1 MNISLVFGGE
11 SSEHDVSIKSFL
23 TIYDVIKNS
32 DKLSK
37 RLKNIFYI
45 NRDGTV
51 LSSIVNYNN
60 DTKLYYEEKSNITI
74 FKMFEIISTENLFL
88 FSTIHGQ
95 YGEDGSLQGASKLFK
110 IKSNLGNI
118 FSTSISMDKHHLN
131 NYLENKID
139 KLLIPKSLLISK
151 QESINLE
158 QFYGMDI
165 IVKPNSMGSSLF
177 TEKFCC
183 SKQNEKVIKELI
195 NKIYEFD
202 QFALVQEFIK
212 GEEYSCGCL
221 EQIDGNIALPMVKIN
236 SGDEF
241 FSHKSKYQKGFA
253 TNEVIPIEN
262 DEVFHKQIKKI
273 SLDIFNKL
281 SFNSMARFDYIKKGD
296 DIYFL
301 EANIIPG
308 LKNSSIYPSML
319 KEFDY
324 TLEDLIIILIENEL
338 KRDEKHTTVVYDVE

>member
-1 MNISLVFGGE
+1 M
-11 SSEHDVSIKSFL
+11 
-23 TIYDVIKNS
+23 IKNS
-32 DKLSK
+32 DKLNSK
-37 RLKNIFYI
+37 LKDIFYI

-51 LSSIVNYNN
+51 LHSLVNYTN
-60 DTKLYYEEKSNITI
+60 DPKVYFEERDNITI
-74 FKMFEIISTENLFL
+74 FKMFEIISSENLFL

-110 IKSNLGNI
+110 IKSNLGSI
-118 FSTSISMDKHHLN
+118 FSTSISMSKHHLN
-131 NYLENKID
+131 QYLENKVD
-139 KLLIPKSLLISK
+139 NLMIPKSLLISK
-151 QESINLE
+151 NQNVKLD
-158 QFYGMDI
+158 QFYGIDI

-177 TEKFCC
+177 TEKFYC
-183 SKQNEKVIKELI
+183 SLENDKEIKELI

-202 QFALVQEFIK
+202 EFALIQEFIK

-221 EQIDGNIALPMVKIN
+221 EQINENIALPMVKIN

-253 TNEVIPIEN
+253 QNELIPIKE
-262 DEVFHKQIKKI
+262 DKEFHKLIKDI
-273 SLDIFNKL
+273 SLEIFNKL
-281 SFNSMARFDYIKKGD
+281 SFNSMARFDYIKKNNK
-296 DIYFL
+296 IYFL

-319 KEFDY
+319 KEFNY

-338 KRDEKHTTVVYDVE
+338 KRDDKHTTVIYDVE